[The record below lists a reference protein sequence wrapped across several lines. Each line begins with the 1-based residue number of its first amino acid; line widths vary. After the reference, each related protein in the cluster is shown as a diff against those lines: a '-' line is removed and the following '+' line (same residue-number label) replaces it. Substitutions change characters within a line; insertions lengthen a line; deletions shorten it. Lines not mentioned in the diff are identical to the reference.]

1 MDALVDQTLAG
12 IVLAA
17 GESRRMGQP
26 KQLLPFGERTILER
40 VVDTLLT
47 AGIGEVV
54 VVLGH
59 LADRVRAVLG
69 DRPVRAVV
77 NASYRQG
84 MLSSVKCGVHAVG
97 AGYDAVLI
105 ALGDQPHIEGVVVSE
120 VMQAYQTGMLALS
133 SHVMGQKG
141 HPIIINLRK
150 YRQAIADLPEDA
162 GLNALMQ
169 QHADDVHLIDVATE
183 DIIRDIDVPDDYTR
197 EPRQVY
203 GTEVIPMND
212 VFAEIL
218 RLKQDGQRGALCT
231 IISASSLPMSAAK
244 MLVGEMAPWSAP

>member
-1 MDALVDQTLAG
+1 MVDQTLAG

-47 AGIGEVV
+47 AGVGEVI

-77 NASYRQG
+77 NTEYRQG
-84 MLSSVKCGVHAVG
+84 MLSSVKCGVGAVG

-105 ALGDQPHIEGVVVSE
+105 ALGDQPHIEGAVVSE
-120 VMQAYQTGMLALS
+120 VMRAYRAGDAGI
-133 SHVMGQKG
+133 VIPRYGDKKG
-141 HPIIINLRK
+141 HPIIINLQR
-150 YRQAIADLPEDA
+150 YREAIANLPEDA
-162 GLNALMQ
+162 GLNGLMQ
-169 QHADDVHLIDVATE
+169 AHADDVRLIDVATE

-197 EPRQVY
+197 ELARF
-203 GTEVIPMND
+203 TE
-212 VFAEIL
+212 
-218 RLKQDGQRGALCT
+218 RR
-231 IISASSLPMSAAK
+231 SSL
-244 MLVGEMAPWSAP
+244 

>member
-1 MDALVDQTLAG
+1 VDALVDQTLAG

-47 AGIGEVV
+47 AGVGEVV

-84 MLSSVKCGVHAVG
+84 MLSSVKCGVLAVA

-105 ALGDQPHIEGVVVSE
+105 ALGDQPHIEGAVVSE
-120 VMQAYQTGMLALS
+120 VMRAYRAGDTGI
-133 SHVMGQKG
+133 VIPRYGDKKG
-141 HPIIINLRK
+141 HPIIINLQK
-150 YRQAIADLPEDA
+150 YREAIANLPEDA
-162 GLNALMQ
+162 GLNALMLA
-169 QHADDVHLIDVATE
+169 HADDVRLIDVATE

-197 EPRQVY
+197 ELARF
-203 GTEVIPMND
+203 TE
-212 VFAEIL
+212 
-218 RLKQDGQRGALCT
+218 RR
-231 IISASSLPMSAAK
+231 SSL
-244 MLVGEMAPWSAP
+244 

>member
-1 MDALVDQTLAG
+1 VDALVDQTLAG

-26 KQLLPFGERTILER
+26 KQLLPFGEGTILER

-47 AGIGEVV
+47 AGVGEVV

-59 LADRVRAVLG
+59 LEDRVRAVLG

-84 MLSSVKCGVHAVG
+84 MLSSVKCGVRAVS
-97 AGYDAVLI
+97 AEYDAILI
-105 ALGDQPHIEGVVVSE
+105 ALGDQPHIEGAVVSE
-120 VMQAYQTGMLALS
+120 VMRAYRAGDAGIVIP
-133 SHVMGQKG
+133 HYGDKKG
-141 HPIIINLRK
+141 HPIIINLQK
-150 YRQAIADLPEDA
+150 YREAITNLPEDA

-169 QHADDVHLIDVATE
+169 EHADDVRLIDVATE

-197 EPRQVY
+197 ELARF
-203 GTEVIPMND
+203 TE
-212 VFAEIL
+212 
-218 RLKQDGQRGALCT
+218 RR
-231 IISASSLPMSAAK
+231 SSL
-244 MLVGEMAPWSAP
+244 

>member
-1 MDALVDQTLAG
+1 VDALVDQTLAG

-47 AGIGEVV
+47 AGVGEVV

-69 DRPVRAVV
+69 DRPVTVVV
-77 NASYRQG
+77 NELYRQG
-84 MLSSVKCGVHAVG
+84 MLSSVKCGVHAIG
-97 AGYDAVLI
+97 AGYDAVLF
-105 ALGDQPHIEGVVVSE
+105 ALGDQPHIEGAVVSE
-120 VMQAYQTGMLALS
+120 VMRAYRAGNAGI
-133 SHVMGQKG
+133 VIPRYGDKKG

-150 YRQAIADLPEDA
+150 YREAIVNLPEDT

-169 QHADDVHLIDVATE
+169 AHADDVRLIDVATE

-197 EPRQVY
+197 ELARL
-203 GTEVIPMND
+203 TE
-212 VFAEIL
+212 
-218 RLKQDGQRGALCT
+218 RR
-231 IISASSLPMSAAK
+231 SSL
-244 MLVGEMAPWSAP
+244 